1 MNQQRSVLLAR
12 FLFIACVGSGL
23 LQCLIWEVHLT
34 APPTLNDA
42 MQKWLWSFLFPL
54 VFSGLGAL
62 IIARAPGNQVGWLLM
77 ISALGGVN
85 PASTILENLPAPTHL
100 TPGLFLLV
108 WLEGWSWIPVIFPI
122 FLVPLYFPTGRP
134 PFPRWNWVSW
144 LAVGM
149 WLFFILVMLFI
160 EPIAPLNEAWSFPNP
175 IGFIPAEMVN
185 GLPMIIWGIGLVTV
199 VASSVVSLYVRF
211 RRAQEVERQ
220 QIKWLLYT
228 GALFAAVYALAVF
241 STNESGFNESAFN
254 VLSNLLFVASILAMP
269 VAIAVAIL
277 RYRLYDIDVII
288 RRTLQYTLLTGMLA
302 LVYFGSVLLL
312 QSLVQTLTG
321 QSHSPIVI
329 VISTLGLAALFNP
342 LRKRIQDVIDRRFYR
357 KKYDSELAL
366 VQFAV
371 TARDEVD
378 LEQLVGVLLSVVERT
393 MQPERASLWIIR
405 RSGTY
410 SHRLND
416 RQEVGWQDA

>member
-1 MNQQRSVLLAR
+1 MNQHRSILLAR
-12 FLFIACVGSGL
+12 VLFVACVVRGL
-23 LQCLIWEVHLT
+23 LASLIWEFHLA

-42 MQKWLWSFLFPL
+42 MQAWIWGFLLPL

-62 IIARAPGNQVGWLLM
+62 IIARAPGNRVGWLLM
-77 ISALGGVN
+77 ITALGGII
-85 PASTILENLPAPTHL
+85 PATMILENLPAPTHL

-122 FLVPLYFPTGRP
+122 LLIPLYFPTGHP
-134 PFPRWNWVSW
+134 PSPRWNWVSR
-144 LAVGM
+144 LAIGM
-149 WLFFILVMLFI
+149 WLFFILVGLFF
-160 EPIAPLNEAWSFPNP
+160 EPIAPQNGAWSLPNP
-175 IGFIPAEMVN
+175 IGFIPVEVVN
-185 GLPMIIWGIGLVTV
+185 GPPMIVWGIGLITV
-199 VASSVVSLYVRF
+199 VISSVVSLYVRY

-220 QIKWLLYT
+220 QIKWLLYA
-228 GALFAAVYALAVF
+228 GALFAAYYVLAVF
-241 STNESGFNESAFN
+241 SANESAFS
-254 VLSNLLFVASILAMP
+254 VLANLLFVASILAMP

-277 RYRLYDIDVII
+277 RYRLYDIDIII
-288 RRTLQYTLLTGMLA
+288 RRTLQYTLLTSLLA

-321 QSHSPIVI
+321 QSRSPIVI

-342 LRKRIQDVIDRRFYR
+342 LRIRIQDVIDRRFYR

-378 LEQLVGVLLSVVERT
+378 LEQLVGVMLGVVEKT
-393 MQPERASLWIIR
+393 MQPERVSLWL
-405 RSGTY
+405 SE
-410 SHRLND
+410 
-416 RQEVGWQDA
+416 QEETIE